1 MPLSV
6 LYGRASACRTFH
18 RADHSIEQMSEAVS
32 TAVAGH
38 VPALD
43 RGSYSGGHEYTISDS
58 GFLVCKFYK
67 SKPPEPA
74 VNKELSFRQFLTE
87 AYGRGFFGLLSLL
100 YGLHIVRQGKIL
112 LRKDEILFRP
122 VGGFRP
128 FPVDP

>member
-6 LYGRASACRTFH
+6 LHGRASACRTFP

-58 GFLVCKFYK
+58 RLLVCKFYK
-67 SKPPEPA
+67 SKPPEAADGAEKDFILGEEDFSLPDNMQA
-74 VNKELSFRQFLTE
+74 IPERQ
-87 AYGRGFFGLLSLL
+87 AAKKSAP
-100 YGLHIVRQGKIL
+100 I
-112 LRKDEILFRP
+112 
-122 VGGFRP
+122 GFR
-128 FPVDP
+128 